1 MKRLTLFLLLFGLPT
16 PQVWADDA
24 ALNLPLGDPARR
36 EREAPLLLDAI
47 TDTRN
52 GDTLAPVEL
61 AARLAGVRLL
71 FVGENHTNQE
81 FHQAQLRIVQELAR
95 SGRQVLIGLEMYPTW
110 SRRTRPLGRG
120 RSDRKVFLVGPRW
133 YKNWATTGTT
143 TATSSSAR
151 DQAPHVRG
159 QYAREVVSA
168 VRKKGFLT

>member
-95 SGRQVLIGLEMYPTW
+95 SGRQV
-110 SRRTRPLGRG
+110 
-120 RSDRKVFLVGPRW
+120 
-133 YKNWATTGTT
+133 
-143 TATSSSAR
+143 
-151 DQAPHVRG
+151 
-159 QYAREVVSA
+159 
-168 VRKKGFLT
+168 